1 MKKEI
6 CLAGNPNSGK
16 TTLFNALTGTYQ
28 KVGNWA
34 GVTTEKKYGAY
45 KKDKNVTIVD
55 LPGVYS
61 FSAKTED
68 EKAATGYLAKGS
80 PDCVINV
87 IDGTNLERGLYLTCL
102 LSEYGVPAVIAINFA
117 DELYKNGVKLDIK
130 KMEQI
135 FGVPVV
141 AVSALKRR
149 GVDALMEKA
158 LNAKAK
164 ITRPKEEYYAF
175 IEKHVGSFVTPKK
188 TSAKNFTEKAD
199 KILLHPFFGPIIL
212 IAVITLLYF
221 FTVKI
226 GGFFGGA
233 INKGI
238 KSFSLCTAGSLK
250 KINAPEWFISLF
262 TEAVIGGVGTVLS
275 FLPQALILFGLLTVI
290 EESGYSPR
298 AAFLTDALLSGFGL
312 GGKSVIPLM
321 LSCGCT
327 VNGITA
333 ARTLSD
339 GQKRATVFLSP
350 FMPCGA
356 KLAVF
361 GWLGGTLFGGSP
373 WVAVFAYFLG
383 AFSVCFFGKILFK
396 FKAFKGKSELT
407 VIEVPILRKP
417 SVKDVLL
424 SMYEKTKDFCVKAGG
439 VIFLAAVALWLLKS
453 FGFCGYVYGEKEKSF
468 LYLIGNAVRY
478 VFIPLG
484 FGSWEVSVSVISGLI
499 AREAVI
505 ETLVFVSD
513 CPATLFSGVYS
524 AYAFAAFVLLSPP
537 CIAAL
542 AAARAELKSK
552 KLFAF
557 MIVFQTLSAYVTAFA
572 INSIGLILNSGIG
585 LIFTIV
591 SVIIIIAVCVL
602 SFNHSIKNG
611 CKGCDRCGG
620 LRCRKKSSRNTTI

>member
-1 MKKEI
+1 MIKEI

-45 KKDKNVTIVD
+45 KKDKSVRIVD

-68 EKAATGYLAKGS
+68 EKAATGYLLNGS

-102 LSEYGVPAVIAINFA
+102 LSEYGFPVVIAVNFA
-117 DELYKNGVKLDIK
+117 DELHKNGVKLDTEKIEK
-130 KMEQI
+130 V

-149 GVDALMEKA
+149 GIDALMEKA
-158 LNAKAK
+158 LTAKAK
-164 ITRPKEEYYAF
+164 IIRPREEYYSF
-175 IEKHVGSFVTPKK
+175 ISKHIDLFTAKK
-188 TSAKNFTEKAD
+188 ITSGKKFTDKAD
-199 KILLHPFFGPIIL
+199 RVLLHPFFGFAIL
-212 IAVITLLYF
+212 IALITLLYF
-221 FTVKI
+221 FTVKV
-226 GGFFGGA
+226 GGFFGEAISGA
-233 INKGI
+233 VKN
-238 KSFSLCTAGSLK
+238 FSNRTACSLK
-250 KINAPEWFISLF
+250 KINSPEWFISLF
-262 TEAVIGGVGTVLS
+262 TEAVIGGVGTVLA
-275 FLPQALILFGLLTVI
+275 FLPQAIILFGLLTVV

-298 AAFLTDALLSGFGL
+298 AAFLTDALLSKFGL
-312 GGKSVIPLM
+312 GGNSVIPLM

-333 ARTLSD
+333 AKTLPV

-361 GWLGGTLFGGSP
+361 GWLGGTLFGKSP
-373 WVAVFAYFLG
+373 VVAIFAYFLG
-383 AFSVCFFGKILFK
+383 AVSVCLYGKILFK
-396 FKAFKGKSELT
+396 FKAFKGTGELN
-407 VIEVPILRKP
+407 VIEIPVLRKP
-417 SVKDVLL
+417 SGKDVLL
-424 SMYEKTKDFCVKAGG
+424 SMYEKTKDFCVKAGS
-439 VIFLAAVALWLLKS
+439 VIFAAAVVLWLLKN
-453 FGFCGYVYGEKEKSF
+453 FGFTGYVYGNIEKSF
-468 LYLIGNAVRY
+468 LYLTGNAIRY

-484 FGSWEVSVSVISGLI
+484 FGSWETSVSVISGLI

-513 CPATLFSGVYS
+513 CPAALFEGVYS

-542 AAARAELKSK
+542 AAAKSVLKSK
-552 KLFAF
+552 KLFAY
-557 MIVFQTLSAYVTAFA
+557 MILFQTLAAYLTAFTV
-572 INSIGLILNSGIG
+572 NTVGKILSSGIG
-585 LIFTIV
+585 LIFAV
-591 SVIIIIAVCVL
+591 LSVIIIVAVFAVTL
-602 SFNHSIKNG
+602 KNSHKNG
-611 CKGCDRCGG
+611 CAGCGGCGG
-620 LRCRKKSSRNTTI
+620 LPCKKKSNRSTII